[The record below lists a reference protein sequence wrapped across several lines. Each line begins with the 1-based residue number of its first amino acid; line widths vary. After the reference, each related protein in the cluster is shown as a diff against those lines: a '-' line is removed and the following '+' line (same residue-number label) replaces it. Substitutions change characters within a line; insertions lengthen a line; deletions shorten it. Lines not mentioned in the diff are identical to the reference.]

1 MQRLQQT
8 YKSIHIQRFYV
19 IESLTSYHLLIIAL
33 IALFAGFVH
42 GSIGLGFPLL
52 STAILSTMIDL
63 RLAILVTLLPTI
75 TVNLLSIAKGGNW
88 SISVGKFWPL
98 AVWCLIGSIAGAW
111 VIAFNDPTP
120 YKVLLALLIF
130 LYLVIDRPYRSLLSF
145 VKDYPKSSNLGFG
158 LTAGFAAGSTNT
170 MVPILVIY
178 SLEAGWAKTVMIQV
192 FNLCF
197 LSGKAA
203 QVAVFS
209 STGIFNWHVAMVT
222 VPFAAVAAA
231 GLFVGHTVQNR
242 IDLNLFRKIIKFVL
256 LVLGIVL
263 LAQVLF
269 L

>member
-1 MQRLQQT
+1 
-8 YKSIHIQRFYV
+8 
-19 IESLTSYHLLIIAL
+19 
-33 IALFAGFVH
+33 
-42 GSIGLGFPLL
+42 
-52 STAILSTMIDL
+52 MIDL

-88 SISVGKFWPL
+88 GVSVGKYWPL
-98 AVWCLIGSIAGAW
+98 AVWCLIGSVIGAY

-120 YKVLLALLIF
+120 YKLLLAFLIF
-130 LYLVIDRPYRSLLSF
+130 LYLAVDHAYRGLLSF
-145 VKDYPKSSNLGFG
+145 VKNHPKSSNLGFG
-158 LTAGFAAGSTNT
+158 LIAGFSAGSTNT

-178 SLEAGWAKTVMIQV
+178 SLEAGWAKTVMVQV

-203 QVAVFS
+203 QMAVFS
-209 STGIFNWHVAMVT
+209 STGIFNLQVALLT

-231 GLFVGHTVQNR
+231 GLMVGQKVQGR
-242 IDLNLFRKIIKFVL
+242 IDLNLFRRIVKFIL

-263 LAQVLF
+263 VAQVLI